1 MQLTEVIDQLKQL
14 SNPTHKEGMAR
25 FGIDASRA
33 IGVNIPQLR
42 TLAKLHKK
50 NHELALALWKTGI
63 HEARLLAS
71 MIDDPKQ
78 VTEEQFDSWTK
89 DIYSWDL
96 CDQTCSNLFQHTS
109 YAADKIIEYSTH
121 PEEFIKRT
129 SFVLMACAAVHN
141 KKADNMLF
149 LPFLDVIEREA
160 YDERNFVKKAVN
172 WALRQIGKRNS
183 TLQQIAIETARRIAQ
198 QPHKAAK
205 WIAADALRELENRKV
220 KN

>member
-1 MQLTEVIDQLKQL
+1 MQANEVITQLKEL
-14 SNPTHKEGMAR
+14 ANPNRLEGMAR
-25 FGIDASRA
+25 FGIDTLKA
-33 IGVNIPQLR
+33 IGVTIPELR
-42 TLAKLHKK
+42 ALAKHYKK
-50 NHELALALWKTGI
+50 HHELALSLWETEI

-89 DIYSWDL
+89 DFYSWDL
-96 CDQTCSNLFQHTS
+96 CDQTCSNLFQHTP
-109 YAADKIIEYSTH
+109 YAPGKIIDYSTH
-121 PEEFIKRT
+121 QEEFIKRT
-129 SFVLMACAAVHN
+129 GFVLMACAAVHN
-141 KKADNMLF
+141 KKADNLFF
-149 LPFLDVIEREA
+149 LPFLNIIEREA

-183 TLQQIAIETARRIAQ
+183 TLQQIAIETAKRIAQ

-205 WIAADALRELENRKV
+205 WIAADALKELQNRKL